1 MKFVDRVPKYPGRY
15 RVVHADGS
23 IEYITMTRADEPSN
37 TGTLLN
43 AETFNGMIAELQSPV
58 LDAEVV

>member
-15 RVVHADGS
+15 RVEHADGTV
-23 IEYITMTRADEPSN
+23 EYITMTRADEPSN
-37 TGTLLN
+37 AGTLLN

-58 LDAEVV
+58 LEAEVV